1 MLSVDLNLRNIVV
14 TRRRNTAQQ
23 RRSDGAEA
31 CETSRKFHVATITSD
46 SKLSNEGRSFIAGAW
61 YTRQGLA
68 VEWKKQGRAPEVPGF
83 CTRECF
89 AGRAEA
95 AGTICQRAH
104 CVALLTPACRGG
116 VRVGVWLLL
125 DDDGLEC
132 NCGAKSTGLSIARR
146 PYRFHC
152 TMFISVM
159 RLTTARQTFAL
170 FVYCEFNVQHPR
182 RRLSSSR
189 I

>member
-1 MLSVDLNLRNIVV
+1 M
-14 TRRRNTAQQ
+14 
-23 RRSDGAEA
+23 
-31 CETSRKFHVATITSD
+31 
-46 SKLSNEGRSFIAGAW
+46 
-61 YTRQGLA
+61 
-68 VEWKKQGRAPEVPGF
+68 EWKKQGRAPEVPGF
-83 CTRECF
+83 CTRECS

-95 AGTICQRAH
+95 AGTICRRAH

-170 FVYCEFNVQHPR
+170 FVYCELNVQKSYKS
-182 RRLSSSR
+182 LSSSGIWIHSCCYVNASSDLLQFITSTSACKDAWSSR
-189 I
+189 LSHFRLGRRDATTAKRGAAHDEMTTST